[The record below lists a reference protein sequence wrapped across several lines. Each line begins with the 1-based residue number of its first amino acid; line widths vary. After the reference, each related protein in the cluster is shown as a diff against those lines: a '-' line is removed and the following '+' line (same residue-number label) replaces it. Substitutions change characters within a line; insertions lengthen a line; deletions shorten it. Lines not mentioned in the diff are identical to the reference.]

1 MDLFDLVAKITLD
14 SSGYEGQL
22 NDAAKKTSSFG
33 DRVRSG
39 LKTTTKAV
47 AGGVAAIGAAAI
59 AGTTAIIKA
68 TADVANYGDNIDKM
82 SQKMGMSTDA
92 YQEWDAV
99 MQHCGTSI
107 ESMQASM
114 KTLSAAAETG
124 SDAFDKL
131 GISQEEIK
139 NLNEEQLFERT
150 ISALQDVESDTERTY
165 LAGKLLGRGA
175 TELGALLNMS
185 AEDTDAMRK
194 RVHELGGVM
203 SEEAVKSAA
212 AYKDSLQDMTT
223 AFAGLKRGL
232 FAEFM
237 PGITEVMDGLTE
249 IFSGNQGGGTAK
261 IKKGLDNLVKKFHT
275 VVPKFM
281 EIGKQIISALVST
294 LIENLPQLF
303 KLGTEILVQLATG
316 IIENLPQLIAAIPQ
330 IFSAI
335 IAAFKEN
342 APALKEAGIQLLYMI
357 GEGILSAI
365 GWLLEK
371 LGQLVAAIKD
381 YLIGK
386 WTEVKEDTEELWKRM
401 VNSITDR
408 IQKLKKKIIDTW
420 AEIKA
425 SVINLVER
433 IKQEVINK
441 WENLKQSVTDK
452 IDALK
457 QGLIEKWEAIKT
469 SVTNAVENVKTA
481 VVEKW
486 ENIKTTVT
494 DTVENIKTAVTEK
507 WMNLRSDVERTVEN
521 LKTSVLATWDNIK
534 SGIKRKVDDLID
546 PVVDKFWNF
555 YNEVTG
561 IIGWIQDFI
570 NNTSLDLNVN
580 ARINKRVSATYDDY
594 SYETPPLVQEAQSG
608 RDAAIRAAMQYNRAY
623 AKAYDTPYLFETPT
637 TVTFGDRLGA
647 EFVYGRDNL
656 MRDIREATGGG
667 ANVTINVYPQKGQS
681 EKEIAREVQ
690 KEFVRWDKQ
699 RQVAFA

>member
-1 MDLFDLVAKITLD
+1 MDVFDLFAKLTLDTSDYESGLNEARGSAEKGGAKI
-14 SSGYEGQL
+14 G
-22 NDAAKKTSSFG
+22 AALG
-33 DRVRSG
+33 
-39 LKTTTKAV
+39 KAGKV
-47 AGGVAAIGAAAI
+47 AAAGIAAIGAAAI

-107 ESMQASM
+107 ESMQSSM

-150 ISALQDVESDTERTY
+150 ISALQDVESDTERTH

-175 TELGALLNMS
+175 TGPGALRHRS
-185 AEDTDAMRK
+185 AAETGGMRK

-212 AYKDSLQDMTT
+212 KFQDSLQDMKT
-223 AFAGLKRGL
+223 AFSGLKRGL

-249 IFSGNQGGGTAK
+249 IFSGDQGGGTAK

-281 EIGKQIISALVST
+281 EIGKEIIFALLST
-294 LIENLPQLF
+294 LTDTENLSQLF
-303 KLGTEILVQLATG
+303 KLGTVILVQLATG
-316 IIENLPQLIAAIPQ
+316 IIENLPQLISAIPQ
-330 IFSAI
+330 VISAI
-335 IAAFKEN
+335 YNALKEN
-342 APALKEAGIQLLYMI
+342 APALKEAGIQLLYFI
-357 GEGILSAI
+357 GEGILSAV

-486 ENIKTTVT
+486 ENIKQTVT
-494 DTVENIKTAVTEK
+494 DTVESIKTAVIEK
-507 WMNLRSDVERTVEN
+507 WANLRSDVERTVEN
-521 LKTSVLATWDNIK
+521 LRTSVLATWDAIK
-534 SGIKRKVDDLID
+534 SGIQRKVDDLIG
-546 PVVDKFWNF
+546 PVVDRFWNF

-580 ARINKRVSATYDDY
+580 ARINKRISATYDTYDDY
-594 SYETPPLVQEAQSG
+594 DLGTNQVNKTSGYQQYHGSYFK
-608 RDAAIRAAMQYNRAY
+608 Y
-623 AKAYDTPYLFETPT
+623 AKAYDTPYLFRTPT
-637 TVTFGDRLGA
+637 MVKFGDGSGA

-681 EKEIAREVQ
+681 EPEIARAVQ